1 MIKNIKLFCILAIL
15 VVLITLAGFIIAHK
29 EDLFKENKNTEIIK
43 EEEISLLIIEP
54 DFMNPL
60 VSHNK
65 YVQEISDLV
74 FDGLTKLD
82 ETLKPRLVLAKTFIP
97 NNTLT
102 EWTVTLR
109 EDVVFHDGSK
119 FTADDV
125 IFTVNKIKELNEK
138 SYFAYNVENIESIT
152 KISDYELIITLNK
165 ADNFLM
171 NKMTFPI
178 LAKGYYSNKMLEKT
192 DKYIGTGVYKQ
203 EAITLDLMTLK
214 AFSDYYDK
222 VTGNIK
228 NINVKII
235 SKARPGFELLK
246 LNEIDVADTNIEVG
260 AYGRSAYSSNKY
272 VTSIFEGIIFNSEN
286 EILKDSIVRQAIL
299 LGINRD
305 LIIEN
310 YLNGYG
316 ISVDLPVNPN
326 SYLYN
331 KELVKYSYNPEK
343 AQDLLVNSGWKLG
356 TLGVRSKDSSKL
368 EFNFLINEDNEDT
381 KDKAEFIKSNL
392 EKIGVKINIIS
403 QSSTKYNT
411 SIAMGD
417 YDIVLTDWAISEY
430 PEFLY
435 NFESNSPD
443 NIFGFS
449 NEDYDYYVF
458 MAKTEYL
465 EGKSREYFAKMQ
477 EILAKHLPI
486 AGLYFEM
493 STVYYNQSLEGELKP
508 TINNI
513 YSGIENMM
521 LLDM

>member
-1 MIKNIKLFCILAIL
+1 MIKNLKLFCMFSIL
-15 VVLITLAGFIIAHK
+15 VVLITLTVFIISHK
-29 EDLFKENKNTEIIK
+29 EELFKEDKNTEIIK
-43 EEEISLLIIEP
+43 EEDVSLLIIEP
-54 DFMNPL
+54 DFLNPL

-65 YVQEISDLV
+65 YVQEISNLV

-82 ETLKPRLVLAKTFIP
+82 ESLKPRLVLAKTFIP
-97 NNTLT
+97 NDNLT

-109 EDVVFHDGSK
+109 DDVVFHDGSK

-125 IFTVNKIKELNEK
+125 IFTVNKIKELNDK
-138 SYFAYNVENIESIT
+138 SYFAYNVKNIDNIT
-152 KISDYELIITLNK
+152 KLSDYELKITLNK
-165 ADNFLM
+165 TDNFLM

-178 LAKGYYSNKMLEKT
+178 LAKNYYYNKMLEKT
-192 DKYIGTGVYKQ
+192 DKYVGTGVYKQ
-203 EAITLDLMTLK
+203 ESVMPEVMTLK

-260 AYGRSAYSSNKY
+260 AYGRSAYSSSKY

-286 EILKDSIVRQAIL
+286 EILKDNVIRQAIL

-316 ISVDLPVNPN
+316 ISIDLPVNPN

-331 KELVKYSYNPEK
+331 KELIKYSYNPEK
-343 AQDLLVNSGWKLG
+343 AQDLLVNNGWNLG
-356 TLGVRSKDSSKL
+356 ALNVRTKVNNKL
-368 EFNFLINEDNEDT
+368 EFNFLINSDSKNSQ
-381 KDKAEFIKSNL
+381 DKAEFIKENL
-392 EKIGVKINIIS
+392 GKIGVKVNIIAKE
-403 QSSTKYNT
+403 STKYNT
-411 SIAMGD
+411 SIAMRD
-417 YDIVLTDWAISEY
+417 YDIALTDWAISEY

-435 NFESNSPD
+435 NFDSNSPD

-449 NEDYDYYVF
+449 NEDYDYYAF

-465 EGKSREYFAKMQ
+465 EGKSKEYFSKMQ
-477 EILAKHLPI
+477 EILANYLPM
-486 AGLYFEM
+486 AGLYFET
-493 STVYYNQSLEGELKP
+493 STVYYNQSIEGEFKP

-521 LLDM
+521 LFNT